1 MVGRCSIDTQNPTL
15 PYFGWWHVLAL
26 TQQHKCSWSHKTF
39 VGMWL
44 CSGVPTTFLK
54 RKVIH
59 VKKAASVWGTHF
71 FPRKENIWQWTVL
84 LLIFTIRIIY
94 WFRSCISPPNDQ
106 AKNLVDAFA
115 QKMIHFDKR
124 YLVWWLCTVCLLLLF
139 SFREVISSGQAVFLM
154 CAVKITW
161 ADLSRN
167 LLPSW

>member
-1 MVGRCSIDTQNPTL
+1 MFSLWLSSINALGRIKHLLACGFAVGCPLPFSRGKWFMSRKLHPSEEHTL
-15 PYFGWWHVLAL
+15 
-26 TQQHKCSWSHKTF
+26 
-39 VGMWL
+39 
-44 CSGVPTTFLK
+44 
-54 RKVIH
+54 
-59 VKKAASVWGTHF
+59 